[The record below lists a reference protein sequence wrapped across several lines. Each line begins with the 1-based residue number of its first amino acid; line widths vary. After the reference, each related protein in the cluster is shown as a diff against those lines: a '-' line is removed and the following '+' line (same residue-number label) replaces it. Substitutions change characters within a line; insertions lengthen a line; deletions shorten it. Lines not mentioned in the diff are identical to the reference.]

1 MIERHEKRRSCEAAL
16 VPSKLQEW
24 LVVDSVLE
32 AHGLAKVYRGGSTPA
47 LDGIDLAIPRGSV
60 TALVG
65 PNGTGKS
72 TLMKAWMGFERPT
85 RGDVSS
91 HGFDPFRSRRDVL
104 SKVGYIPQSVAL
116 YREFTV
122 AEHLELAARLRPSF
136 DRSVARQRLA
146 ELGIPVDRLA
156 SRLSGGQ
163 QSQVQLALVLASG
176 AETYLLDE
184 PLAALDPLAR
194 REFLYLLVKSL
205 RERGGTAVLTS
216 HVATDVEQAADR
228 IVVLGA
234 GHKILDAEVAQTLAS
249 HRMIRGDVPRSP
261 AIRPI
266 ASYLGLNGIE
276 TLVEMDSGSPATTEL
291 RPPTVEELMLG
302 YLAVGR
308 PGMVD
313 ALRTTG
319 TGA

>member
-1 MIERHEKRRSCEAAL
+1 MA
-16 VPSKLQEW
+16 
-24 LVVDSVLE
+24 DSVLE
-32 AHGLAKVYRGGSTPA
+32 AHGVAKVYRGGFTPA
-47 LDGIDLAIPRGSV
+47 LDGIDLAIPRGRI

-65 PNGTGKS
+65 PNGSGKS

-85 RGDVSS
+85 RGDVSV
-91 HGFDPFRSRRDVL
+91 HGFDPFRSRLDVL
-104 SKVGYIPQSVAL
+104 SRVGYIPQAVAL

-122 AEHLELAARLRPSF
+122 AEHLALAGRLRPAF
-136 DRSVARQRLA
+136 DRSVAKQRLE
-146 ELGIPVDRLA
+146 ELGIPESRLA

-163 QSQVQLALVLASG
+163 QSQVQLAMVLASG

-205 RERGGTAVLTS
+205 REQGGTAVLTS
-216 HVATDVEQAADR
+216 HVATDVEQAADS

-234 GHKILDAEVAQTLAS
+234 GHKILDADVAQALAS
-249 HRMIRGDVPRSP
+249 HGVMQGDAPRSP
-261 AIRPI
+261 GIRPI

-276 TLVEMDSGSPATTEL
+276 TLVVTDPASPATADL
-291 RPPTVEELMLG
+291 RRPTVEELMLG

-313 ALRTTG
+313 AIR
-319 TGA
+319 AASVQA

>member
-1 MIERHEKRRSCEAAL
+1 M
-16 VPSKLQEW
+16 
-24 LVVDSVLE
+24 VDSVLE
-32 AHGLAKVYRGGSTPA
+32 ARGVAKVYRGGSTPA
-47 LDGIDLAIPRGSV
+47 LDDIDLAIPRGSI

-65 PNGTGKS
+65 PNGSGKS

-85 RGDVSS
+85 RGAVSV
-91 HGFDPFRSRRDVL
+91 HGLDPFRSRRDVL
-104 SKVGYIPQSVAL
+104 SRVGYIPQAVAL

-122 AEHLELAARLRPSF
+122 AEHLDLAARLRPSF

-146 ELGIPVDRLA
+146 ELGISVDRLA

-163 QSQVQLALVLASG
+163 QSQVQLAMVLASG

-234 GHKILDAEVAQTLAS
+234 GHKILDADVAQTLAS
-249 HRMIRGDVPRSP
+249 HRVVRGDVPRSP
-261 AIRPI
+261 ALRPI

-276 TLVEMDSGSPATTEL
+276 TLVETDPASPAAADF

-313 ALRTTG
+313 AIR
-319 TGA
+319 AASAQV